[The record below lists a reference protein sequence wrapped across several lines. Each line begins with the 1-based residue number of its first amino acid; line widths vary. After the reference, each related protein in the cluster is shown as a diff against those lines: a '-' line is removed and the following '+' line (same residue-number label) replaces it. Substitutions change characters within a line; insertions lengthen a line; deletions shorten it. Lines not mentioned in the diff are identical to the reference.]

1 MSTKT
6 HFNLIKLERTKIT
19 DVENSANILE
29 INQIDFTRLQHKL
42 THLKKS
48 STTTSE
54 KPLQAPLLVIDLT
67 IWRKADINSKNY
79 ENLTDFF
86 NNEKIQSLMNT
97 YGEHAQFSKI
107 CLIAPELWQ
116 KLLLETIIFWWKL
129 KAEYEIVD
137 TINDISL

>member
-6 HFNLIKLERTKIT
+6 QFNLIKLERTKIT
-19 DVENSANILE
+19 DVENSTNILE
-29 INQIDFTRLQHKL
+29 INQIDFSRLQHKL

-54 KPLQAPLLVIDLT
+54 KPLLVIDLT
-67 IWRKADINSKNY
+67 IWKKTDINSKNY
-79 ENLTDFF
+79 ENLTAFF

-97 YGEHAQFSKI
+97 YGEHAKFSKI
-107 CLIAPELWQ
+107 CLIVPELWQ